1 MNIVALVNVERILE
15 DVRNNIK
22 GYYIS
27 TSGDIKEREYDKEF
41 DGVMYFDINKIK
53 EEANFD
59 YFEIAYTN
67 DASVIFICDE
77 EGALKTKFE
86 NGIEIGNY
94 NNIAS
99 AIYQKLCKADNVH
112 LYGDVVICHT
122 TRVY

>member
-94 NNIAS
+94 NIIAS

>member
-53 EEANFD
+53 EEANYD

>member
-53 EEANFD
+53 EEANYD

-94 NNIAS
+94 NIIAS